1 MKLIEELED
10 SVLRVNN
17 MSILPIIMMQ
27 QTMMQQ
33 HLLNNSLTNNNANQS
48 TSKKQKEEK
57 KEEKYVPKHVKKEDL
72 EKEQVSF

>member
-1 MKLIEELED
+1 MKLEGELED
-10 SVLRVNN
+10 SVLQVNN

-33 HLLNNSLTNNNANQS
+33 HLLNNSLANNNANQS
-48 TSKKQKEEK
+48 APKKQKEEK
-57 KEEKYVPKHVKKEDL
+57 KEGEYVPKHAKKEDL